1 MTGTTWSGY
10 LPRVLGEQ
18 PRRGRQAAPPSMLV
32 NSYAKAWLAAC
43 AVAGA
48 GILTG
53 VVPWPVGVALVAPLA
68 HPSVRRRL
76 GNLEPPTL
84 SDRQL
89 EHAWRTSTLAAR
101 SRMPVES
108 RISLTAYRE
117 RLLDELL
124 RRRLGPPDEATPTR

>member
-1 MTGTTWSGY
+1 
-10 LPRVLGEQ
+10 
-18 PRRGRQAAPPSMLV
+18 MLV
-32 NSYAKAWLAAC
+32 NSYAKAWVAAC
-43 AVAGA
+43 AGVGA

-76 GNLEPPTL
+76 GNLEPRTL

-89 EHAWRTSTLAAR
+89 VHAWRTSTLAAR
-101 SRMPVES
+101 SRMPVGS
-108 RISLTAYRE
+108 RVSLTAYRE

-124 RRRLGPPDEATPTR
+124 RRRLGPPDEEPRTR